1 MSNSQDYFSK
11 YWADLHRL
19 SKNADTAQLAQCAA
33 LMEDVNAKGSK
44 IIVVGNGGSAGI
56 ASHVAIDLTKAAGL
70 RATCFN
76 EAGLLTC
83 FGNDFGYE
91 NWVQKALEFYADP
104 DDVIILISS
113 SGQSA
118 NMVNA
123 ATYAQDK
130 GLALIT
136 LTGFKPDNPLRGFGD
151 FRLWVDSTHY
161 NYVET
166 IHQNWLLAM
175 IDFLIDKKRVKIK

>member
-1 MSNSQDYFSK
+1 MSKPQNYFSS

-19 SKNADTAQLAQCAA
+19 SKSADTVQLAQCAA
-33 LMEDVNAKGSK
+33 LMAEVKTKCSK

-56 ASHVAIDLTKAAGL
+56 ASHVSVDLTKAAGL

-76 EAGLLTC
+76 EAGILTC

-118 NMVNA
+118 NMVKA
-123 ATYAQDK
+123 AQYAKDN

-151 FRLWVDSTHY
+151 FRFWVDSTRY
-161 NYVET
+161 NFVET
-166 IHQNWLLAM
+166 VHQNWLLAM
-175 IDFLIDKKRVKIK
+175 IDFLIDAKK